1 MTEPYPGQSGYPPQ
15 EPPAG
20 YDVPQP
26 PAAGYPPGYPGY
38 YYPPQRRTNGLAIAA
53 LVVSCASLVT
63 CPLLGGVGAVLG
75 HVARRQIR
83 ETGEEGDGLA
93 LAGIIIGWILVAL
106 SLLTITG
113 YVVFIVWMVNNGATM
128 DPAHVD

>member
-1 MTEPYPGQSGYPPQ
+1 MTEPYPGQSGYPQQ
-15 EPPAG
+15 EPPGG
-20 YDVPQP
+20 YAVPHS
-26 PAAGYPPGYPGY
+26 PAAGYPPGYPG

-75 HVARRQIR
+75 HVARRQVR
-83 ETGEEGDGLA
+83 ESGEEGDGLA

-106 SLLTITG
+106 SLLMITG
-113 YVVFIVWMVNNGATM
+113 YVVFIVWMVNNGGM
-128 DPAHVD
+128 SDPGPID